1 MKAKKSGIG
10 LILACLLMLSAC
22 ASAPISP
29 VPQLIGIGCPSV
41 TACRLPASQ
50 AQTNGELNQAIDDLE
65 AAWHSCA
72 AQIDMVL
79 QCQQAAKATP

>member
-10 LILACLLMLSAC
+10 LMLACLLMLSAC
-22 ASAPISP
+22 ASAPKSP
-29 VPQLIGIGCPSV
+29 AVQLIKIGCPTV

-50 AQTNGELNQAIDDLE
+50 IQTNGELNQAIDDLE

-72 AQIDMVL
+72 AQVDMI
-79 QCQQAAKATP
+79 QSCQAKMKHD

>member
-10 LILACLLMLSAC
+10 LMLACLLMLSAC
-22 ASAPISP
+22 ASAQKSP
-29 VPQLIGIGCPSV
+29 AVQLIEIGCPAV
-41 TACRLPASQ
+41 IACRLPAIQ

-72 AQIDMVL
+72 AQVDMVL
-79 QCQQAAKATP
+79 KCQQTAKAAP